1 MATAGSPRLRPQHQ
15 GRLLNFFML
24 GVIAL
29 NLKTSALNTRNGM
42 RGHRGR
48 FINSPLSAGGIEPNL
63 PRRSDAGRRPTATRS
78 PPTRDRRTSTA
89 RTRRARGG
97 GRSAETRRADP
108 GRCAIFRIFSR
119 GVQRAAPRRGAGRD
133 TRRTSQRVPG
143 NRGNLVAPVVRESHG
158 MLDGL
163 ERVTNL

>member
-1 MATAGSPRLRPQHQ
+1 
-15 GRLLNFFML
+15 ML
-24 GVIAL
+24 GVI
-29 NLKTSALNTRNGM
+29 TRNGM

-158 MLDGL
+158 KDAGTWMGSPRSVVRSNASRIYNSDP
-163 ERVTNL
+163 RARHKFNTQS